1 MNIQVKICRK
11 SVNVNNNKQKIKGN
25 EMILVTDIY
34 HYQIVT
40 SIE

>member
-11 SVNVNNNKQKIKGN
+11 SVNVNNNKQKIKGK